1 MGLAT
6 QRRNEE
12 AREAARHQTADP
24 VPTNILYADHTRIV
38 QELTKKYEL
47 QLSAL
52 RAELE
57 EATAP
62 QSSSPKKKAK
72 DAK

>member
-1 MGLAT
+1 MGLASL
-6 QRRNEE
+6 RRNQESRE
-12 AREAARHQTADP
+12 GARRQTADP

-38 QELTKKYEL
+38 QELTKKYEI

-52 RAELE
+52 RAELD

-62 QSSSPKKKAK
+62 QSSSPKKPKGK
-72 DAK
+72 